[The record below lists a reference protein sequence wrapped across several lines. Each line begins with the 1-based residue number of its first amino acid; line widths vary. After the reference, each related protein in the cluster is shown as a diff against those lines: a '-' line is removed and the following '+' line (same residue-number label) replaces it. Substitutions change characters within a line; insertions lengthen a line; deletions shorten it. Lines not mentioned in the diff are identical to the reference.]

1 MGPPRT
7 ASADCRGSGGFA
19 LIIVLWTL
27 ALIAFITAQLV
38 GTGRVEIRIA
48 SNLIGSATAEA
59 AADGAVYQAIF
70 GLLDPDPGRRWA
82 LDGNVRQ
89 FAIGDCGVTVRVE
102 DEAARI
108 NPNLAPRGLVEALLR
123 TTGSDAATA
132 QRLSGAIGQ
141 WVGMADAPRP
151 PDAVLSEYRAAG
163 RNYGPPAEP
172 LETLDELRRVLGM
185 TPGVFAAIRPHL
197 SLFAAAVPSLT
208 NPDPVVAAAMAA
220 IAGPG
225 GTRSLLDQS
234 DLLIAR
240 VGLIA
245 QCRNDA
251 RARRTVVVRVSPASR
266 TYTTLSWEE
275 GNE

>member
-1 MGPPRT
+1 MGPPRI

-38 GTGRVEIRIA
+38 GTGRIEIRIA

-70 GLLDPDPGRRWA
+70 GLLDPDPGRRWP

-89 FAIGDCGVTVRVE
+89 IAIGDCGVTVRIE

-108 NPNLAPRGLVEALLR
+108 NPNLAPRDLVEALLR
-123 TTGSDAATA
+123 ITGSDAATA
-132 QRLSGAIGQ
+132 QRLSDAIGQ
-141 WVGMADAPRP
+141 WVGMTDAPRP

-172 LETLDELRRVLGM
+172 LETLDELRRVVGM

-197 SLFAAAVPSLT
+197 SLFAPAVPSLT

-220 IAGPG
+220 VAGAG
-225 GTRSLLDQS
+225 DTRSLLDQS

-240 VGLIA
+240 IGLIA

-251 RARRTVVVRVSPASR
+251 RARRTVAVRVSPASG
-266 TYTTLSWEE
+266 TYTTLSWQESDE
-275 GNE
+275 